1 MQSIEKN
8 QFDKATDVI
17 RAINH
22 DLSGDIT
29 ALKLK
34 INRIQRELTETKD
47 ALANILFIGKSHNLI
62 ADKPL
67 ADYSA
72 VLEALTTAGPDGI
85 GASALRNLSRPMRR
99 TIESGILLPP
109 ELARAGVTL
118 KRIGKGWR
126 YYAPTF

>member
-1 MQSIEKN
+1 MQNID
-8 QFDKATDVI
+8 QF
-17 RAINH
+17 
-22 DLSGDIT
+22 DLSGGIT

-47 ALANILFIGKSHNLI
+47 ALANIQFIGKSRNLI

-67 ADYSA
+67 ADYTA
-72 VLEALTTAGPDGI
+72 VLEALNTAGPAGI
-85 GASALRNLSRPMRR
+85 KSTALRNLSRVMRR

-118 KRIGKGWR
+118 KKVGKGWR